1 MVITRRRTWLLLA
14 FLFVVL
20 LVPSAR
26 AQGNYS
32 FLVTSLDAEQF
43 PDIRVGF
50 RAIDS
55 AGNVVP
61 GIDSNGVAVYEN
73 GEAITGFQLLDMV
86 DGPSHVVFVVD
97 LGQQNGTMDAG
108 TRRQTLLDFAT
119 NHFRDGVD
127 TAAIITLPATDSG
140 TLVLGPTSSRNEFI
154 EAVNSADLNHDNELA
169 TRGLLGVERALEIVS
184 EMTDPNLAGT
194 AVVFLTDSIFASRP
208 GFANTNSDAQNLN
221 AVARGQHV
229 PLYVLQTDDDNAEP
243 LDSLV
248 ENTGGTRV
256 VLGNNHSGN
265 QSTLGRVY
273 GDIMARGL
281 SYEGEYRSPNG
292 ESGDRR
298 VTVLPTGTP
307 LPGPAGSTATYSV
320 TISDPVLVVTSPADG
335 AKFTRTGK
343 REDGV
348 VSYSLDSIDVTAE
361 IREWPDQH
369 PRGVMSAELVVNGT
383 TKLAITPDPTASR
396 FNFLWDITDIRTE
409 GTNTQTIQTRIRDEF
424 GRETTS
430 PSVTVQIVVAPPPP
444 LPTPP
449 PDNGG
454 PVNPVPSDPCVAE
467 PNGRECW
474 TGRALTF
481 GPWIA
486 LGILA
491 VLFLFMFRR
500 LNEAVAAA
508 RVNPGTLREKVTEAR
523 KTLLGGGGRAK
534 QDVLAKLVVIT
545 ARPDLLGQVIE
556 LDSFKKTIGRDPR
569 LSDIQLYY
577 ENEPSSVSGLHCTIQ
592 YDRARRVFLI
602 TDNNSSNGTT
612 INDRRLEPDDP
623 ATLADGDVIVLG
635 HLFQQGAKLKFEAVK
650 SAPAAEVSIQEV
662 EVLPEHQTGGTMTEM
677 GTDDF
682 SFEFTES
689 GMNAGDATL
698 LDTEMD
704 VIDIVPPDPGIPAN
718 KKDDR
723 KWLDELE

>member
-1 MVITRRRTWLLLA
+1 MVTVRRRIWPIFVL
-14 FLFVVL
+14 LFVVL
-20 LVPSAR
+20 ILPSAH
-26 AQGNYS
+26 AQGNNS
-32 FLVTSLDAEQF
+32 FLITSVDAERF
-43 PDIRVGF
+43 PDVRVGF
-50 RAIDS
+50 RAVDS
-55 AGNVVP
+55 TGNVIT
-61 GIDSNGVAVYEN
+61 GIDTNDVAVYEN
-73 GEAITGFQLLDMV
+73 GEAVADFQLLDTV
-86 DGPSHVVFVVD
+86 NGPAHVVFVVD

-127 TAAIITLPATDSG
+127 TAAVITLPSTDNGS
-140 TLVLGPTSSRNEFI
+140 LIISPTSSRNELI
-154 EAVNSADLNHDNELA
+154 EAVNSAALSHDNDLA
-169 TRGLLGVERALEIVS
+169 TRGLLGVERALEIVG

-194 AVVFLTDSIFASRP
+194 AVVYLTDSIFASRP

-221 AVARGQHV
+221 AVARGLHI
-229 PLYVLQTDDDNAEP
+229 PIYVLQTDDDNADP

-265 QSTLGRVY
+265 QSNLGRVY

-281 SYEGEYRSPNG
+281 SYEGEYRSANG

-307 LPGPAGSTATYSV
+307 LPGPEGSTATYSV
-320 TISDPVLVVTSPADG
+320 TIEDPVLAVTSPADG
-335 AKFTRTGK
+335 ARFTRTGK

-348 VSYSLDSIDVTAE
+348 VSYSLDSVDVTAE

-369 PRGVMSAELVVNGT
+369 PRDIMSAELVVNGT
-383 TKLAITPDPTASR
+383 TELTITPDPTATR
-396 FNFLWDITDIRTE
+396 FNFLWDITDIRSE

-430 PSVTVQIVVAPPPP
+430 PSVTVQIVVVAPPP
-444 LPTPP
+444 LPTPQP
-449 PDNGG
+449 ENGG
-454 PVNPVPSDPCVAE
+454 PVQPVVNDPCATD
-467 PNGRECW
+467 PNGRDCW
-474 TGRALTF
+474 TERAITF

-491 VLFLFMFRR
+491 VIFLFMFRR

-523 KTLLGGGGRAK
+523 KTLLGGGSRAK
-534 QDVLAKLVVIT
+534 QDVLAKLTVIT
-545 ARPDLLGQVIE
+545 ARPDLLNQVIE
-556 LDSFKKTIGRDPR
+556 LDKFKKTIGRDPR

-577 ENEPSSVSGLHCTIQ
+577 ENESSSVSGLHCTLQ
-592 YDRARRVFLI
+592 YDPARRVFLI
-602 TDNNSSNGTT
+602 TDNNSSNGTV
-612 INDRRLEPDDP
+612 INDRRLDADDP
-623 ATLADGDVIVLG
+623 TILNDGDIIVLG
-635 HLFQQGAKLKFEAVK
+635 HLFQQGAKLKFEMVK
-650 SAPAAEVSIQEV
+650 TAPVSEVSIQDV
-662 EVLPEHQTGGTMTEM
+662 EVSPENQSGGAVTAM
-677 GTDDF
+677 GTEDF
-682 SFEFTES
+682 SFEFTDS
-689 GMNAGDATL
+689 GMAAGDATL
-698 LDTEMD
+698 LDTDMD
-704 VIDIVPPDPGIPAN
+704 VIDIVPPDPGVSGN